1 MSNLISRHL
10 KGCPHYIDAE
20 RNIFLLADE
29 DSYDGCTCLK
39 NFVPQSEFDRVNAE
53 ADIAMATVESEFD
66 RVSTEADVAMATV
79 GRHTSELISFVEDA
93 TGAAPLSRVE
103 ALGRITMLGDEVK
116 RLKERERD
124 ICKAVGGVS
133 DGGQYRNDIIEHLT
147 LLSLKAARA
156 DALEVGIR
164 KVVAPLL
171 AACEHLS
178 LATPDRVLR
187 GVLDR
192 TVRAGWSA
200 LAALGFPKKRGV
212 VP

>member
-1 MSNLISRHL
+1 
-10 KGCPHYIDAE
+10 
-20 RNIFLLADE
+20 
-29 DSYDGCTCLK
+29 
-39 NFVPQSEFDRVNAE
+39 
-53 ADIAMATVESEFD
+53 MATIN
-66 RVSTEADVAMATV
+66 
-79 GRHTSELISFVEDA
+79 RHTEELIHFVEEA

-147 LLSLKAARA
+147 ILTHKAART
-156 DALEVGIR
+156 DELEVGIQ
-164 KVVAPLL
+164 KVIAPVLT
-171 AACEHLS
+171 ACEHLA

-200 LAALGFPKKRGV
+200 LAALGFPKKRAA
-212 VP
+212 PS